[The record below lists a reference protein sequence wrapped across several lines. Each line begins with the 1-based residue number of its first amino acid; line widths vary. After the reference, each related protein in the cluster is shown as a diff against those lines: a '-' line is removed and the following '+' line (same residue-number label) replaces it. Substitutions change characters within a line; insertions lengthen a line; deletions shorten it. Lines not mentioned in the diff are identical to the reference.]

1 MTQITD
7 ILPRYTQLNA
17 IVRNVVHRNKILFSE
32 QQFVTDFY
40 RQFADIQLFERMLI
54 GLNGTNGYQVLF
66 NSLKTEI
73 ESNISLIISDLDM
86 LKRLDIERTC
96 RGYANQYEAEIEV
109 HTRAVNKKWKEYS
122 YVNNLVDMIGYRAQS
137 KEEVERLWEEHA
149 RLKEKHDAGQKKLQ
163 ELYEKQ
169 KEAEKTALEY
179 SENCF
184 FKTLSISVD
193 FFEILHKYIVEEKNN
208 ISETF
213 NKSEIK
219 ATKATNHSTT
229 KHQQVIEYNMI
240 FKSNMYPKF
249 LALEEKLKKDN
260 YLNSDLYWLPTHKN
274 NKSDIKRLVTF
285 LLGLDE
291 KDYFL
296 ADRNPMIRRF
306 FENRYHVSIGQSFE
320 KKRRAPLIGE
330 YRFVFSSYSF

>member
-17 IVRNVVHRNKILFSE
+17 IVRNVIHRNKILFSE

-73 ESNISLIISDLDM
+73 ENNISLISSNLYM
-86 LKRLDIERTC
+86 LERLNIEWSC
-96 RGYANQYEAEIEV
+96 REYANQFEAEIEV

-137 KEEVERLWEEHA
+137 KEEEERLWEEHA

-179 SENCF
+179 SENRFLNVLSLSKKFIIIVEKYLPKKQAIPQSGIYFDMAVVSAIHKECNDGQF
-184 FKTLSISVD
+184 EDIPELDLYAVLNLLPSSRKLSIKSGQKLR
-193 FFEILHKYIVEEKNN
+193 FYYLIYKLYEYLPNNKNTMWRKDVLQSLN
-208 ISETF
+208 ISEKIHGSKCGAPKRDDAPPESKEF
-213 NKSEIK
+213 VKRIDEL
-219 ATKATNHSTT
+219 
-229 KHQQVIEYNMI
+229 
-240 FKSNMYPKF
+240 FK
-249 LALEEKLKKDN
+249 
-260 YLNSDLYWLPTHKN
+260 
-274 NKSDIKRLVTF
+274 
-285 LLGLDE
+285 
-291 KDYFL
+291 
-296 ADRNPMIRRF
+296 RF
-306 FENRYHVSIGQSFE
+306 ES
-320 KKRRAPLIGE
+320 
-330 YRFVFSSYSF
+330 

>member
-7 ILPRYTQLNA
+7 ILPRHTQLNA
-17 IVRNVVHRNKILFSE
+17 IIRKVVHRNKILFSE

-73 ESNISLIISDLDM
+73 ENTISHISSNFDM
-86 LKRLDIERTC
+86 LDRLNIERSC

-109 HTRAVNKKWKEYS
+109 HTRAVHKKWKEYS

-184 FKTLSISVD
+184 SNVLSLSKKFIIIVEKYLPKKQPTPQSGIYFNMAIVSAIHKECNDEQFEYISELDLYSVLNLLPSSEKLTIKKGERNRIYYLIHKLYEYLPKENNQEWRTAFLQSLDLNEQTYLSKYRMAKGKDKTPELEEFAKRMDELFKT
-193 FFEILHKYIVEEKNN
+193 
-208 ISETF
+208 F
-213 NKSEIK
+213 N
-219 ATKATNHSTT
+219 
-229 KHQQVIEYNMI
+229 Q
-240 FKSNMYPKF
+240 
-249 LALEEKLKKDN
+249 
-260 YLNSDLYWLPTHKN
+260 
-274 NKSDIKRLVTF
+274 
-285 LLGLDE
+285 
-291 KDYFL
+291 
-296 ADRNPMIRRF
+296 
-306 FENRYHVSIGQSFE
+306 
-320 KKRRAPLIGE
+320 
-330 YRFVFSSYSF
+330 